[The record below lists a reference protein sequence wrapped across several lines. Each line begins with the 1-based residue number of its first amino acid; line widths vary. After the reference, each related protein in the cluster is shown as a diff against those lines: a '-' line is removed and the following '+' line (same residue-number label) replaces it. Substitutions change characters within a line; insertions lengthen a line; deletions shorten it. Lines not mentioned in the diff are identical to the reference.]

1 MKNRKSLTQKT
12 LRGDTLVEVM
22 FAVGIFA
29 LAAISASALMNKML
43 GNAQASLEI
52 TMARTEI
59 DTQGEAL
66 RYLSESYSNAE
77 YKTKWDAVA
86 ALAQGKDEAANP
98 ITKNPSSCQEVHD
111 NAGTNAFIINP
122 RTLDVVKSSEDKLG
136 PSSLFPRLLFNN
148 SDIDINAN
156 RSDEVKTAL
165 VTAEGI
171 WVTAYKDADTPNF
184 YDFYIQTCWNAPGST
199 APTTINSSIRINNP
213 IKSDIAIVQPP
224 ETSTPD
230 NIEVLVEFFHLFN
243 KSRNFSNYFKFS
255 KTNLKQPIRKTLQC
269 RKTGPVQEYYNTVK
283 VSYEDPIT
291 QTLITKREVK
301 ISPSECPDSGLWTVF
316 VSLDFTKGLSFQGV
330 PR

>member
-1 MKNRKSLTQKT
+1 MKNQKSLTQKT

-86 ALAQGKDEAANP
+86 ALAQGKEKATNP
-98 ITKNPSSCQEVHD
+98 ITKNPSSCQEVHTAAVA
-111 NAGTNAFIINP
+111 NGAFVINP
-122 RTLDVVKSSEDKLG
+122 RTLDVVGKDNLNT
-136 PSSLFPRLLFNN
+136 SSLFPRLLFNN
-148 SDIDINAN
+148 SDIDINAD
-156 RSDEVKTAL
+156 RSDEDKTAL

-224 ETSTPD
+224 GSVTVDVHFKNAKNGLVYKGFIEISIGNSWKLPKKLTCKEKPPVAVTVFNKVDVSYSATFQSGQETVFFSSSQCKESGGNWT
-230 NIEVLVEFFHLFN
+230 IEV
-243 KSRNFSNYFKFS
+243 
-255 KTNLKQPIRKTLQC
+255 
-269 RKTGPVQEYYNTVK
+269 
-283 VSYEDPIT
+283 
-291 QTLITKREVK
+291 
-301 ISPSECPDSGLWTVF
+301 
-316 VSLDFTKGLSFQGV
+316 SLNSDNSLSFKGV
-330 PR
+330 SP